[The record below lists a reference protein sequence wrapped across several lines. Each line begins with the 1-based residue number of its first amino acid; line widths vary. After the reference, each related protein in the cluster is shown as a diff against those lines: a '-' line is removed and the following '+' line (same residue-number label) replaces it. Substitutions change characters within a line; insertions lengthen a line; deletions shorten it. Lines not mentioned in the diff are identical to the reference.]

1 MQKFQMKYVL
11 TTLFVCLMLAGQSQW
26 PDHIYKPNIHS
37 IKLFKYGDVYSY
49 PVLNL
54 GSNDQIELHFDDL
67 DGDIKNYY
75 YTFQLCNADW
85 NPANIQAFDYI
96 KGFQSNRISNYRISS
111 IIPTRYTHYQAVL
124 PERSMVPTRS
134 GNYLLKVYLN
144 SDTSKLAFTKR
155 FLVVNNKM
163 AVTAQVMQPYNG
175 HLGRTHQRVQVNVNT
190 ANAQINSISPQDIKV
205 AIVQNYIW
213 QEASI
218 IDRPT
223 IFRGNYYEYSDESN
237 TTFAAGKEWRWVN
250 LRSFRLRSDRVQQIV
265 DTSKTRTDIYV
276 KPDAERYNQVYIYM
290 PDINGLYTLQNDD
303 GTNPYWQ
310 SDYAWVHFSFIP
322 PSNRAFEGR
331 SIYLFGELTNYD
343 LNVDSKMLFNEDK
356 GVYEKSIF
364 LKQGYY
370 NYSYVTLTDKKE
382 AGVSPSFEN
391 TEGNYWGADNAYMI
405 MVYYRP
411 FGARADELLGFT
423 RVNSVFQR

>member
-1 MQKFQMKYVL
+1 MPD
-11 TTLFVCLMLAGQSQW
+11 AGSQSQL
-26 PDHIYKPNIHS
+26 PDHIFKSNIHS
-37 IKLFKYGDVYSY
+37 VKLFKYGDVYSY

-54 GSNDQIELHFDDL
+54 GSGDQIELHFDDL

-155 FLVVNNKM
+155 FLVVNNRM

-213 QEASI
+213 QEASV
-218 IDRPT
+218 IDLPPFSEAT
-223 IFRGNYYEYSDESN
+223 IMSI
-237 TTFAAGKEWRWVN
+237 AMKA
-250 LRSFRLRSDRVQQIV
+250 VQPLQPE
-265 DTSKTRTDIYV
+265 K
-276 KPDAERYNQVYIYM
+276 
-290 PDINGLYTLQNDD
+290 NGV
-303 GTNPYWQ
+303 G
-310 SDYAWVHFSFIP
+310 
-322 PSNRAFEGR
+322 
-331 SIYLFGELTNYD
+331 
-343 LNVDSKMLFNEDK
+343 
-356 GVYEKSIF
+356 
-364 LKQGYY
+364 
-370 NYSYVTLTDKKE
+370 
-382 AGVSPSFEN
+382 
-391 TEGNYWGADNAYMI
+391 
-405 MVYYRP
+405 
-411 FGARADELLGFT
+411 
-423 RVNSVFQR
+423 